1 MRLSIAVA
9 RLHGWRGFWGGESD
23 LGSHGGALLALLPL
37 AALDLILVLVLVLVL
52 VLGLVIHSTLPG
64 AAARLLGKAG
74 QGDGV
79 DCVLRIKAL
88 ALNT

>member
-52 VLGLVIHSTLPG
+52 GLVIHSTLPG

>member
-23 LGSHGGALLALLPL
+23 LGSHGGALLALLRL
-37 AALDLILVLVLVLVL
+37 AALDLILVL

-79 DCVLRIKAL
+79 DCVLRIKAF

>member
-23 LGSHGGALLALLPL
+23 LGPHGGALLALLRL
-37 AALDLILVLVLVLVL
+37 AALDLILVLVL